1 MNKINVIGRWV
12 KDLEL
17 TMLQNGAV
25 AKGTIAVNRN
35 FKKEGKPD
43 ADFFPVVIWGKQAE
57 NASTYCGVKGNQVAI
72 NGRLETSNYEN
83 KEGVKVYKT
92 EIIAEE
98 VEFLESKKPTDEQKS
113 RGSEYTSNPD
123 IQPVDDGDIPF

>member
-1 MNKINVIGRWV
+1 MNKIAIIGRWT
-12 KDLEL
+12 KNLDL

-57 NASTYCGVKGNQVAI
+57 NTSTYCGVKGNQVAI

-83 KEGVKVYKT
+83 KEGVRVYKT

-98 VEFLESKKPTDEQKS
+98 VEFLESKKGNTNDGETKTDNNS
-113 RGSEYTSNPD
+113 DVAP
-123 IQPVDDGDIPF
+123 IDDGDIPF

>member
-1 MNKINVIGRWV
+1 MNKINVIGRWT
-12 KDLEL
+12 KDLDL
-17 TMLQNGAV
+17 TMLANGAV

-43 ADFFPVVIWGKQAE
+43 ADFFPVVIWGKIAE
-57 NASTYCGVKGNQVAI
+57 NTSTYCGVKGNQIAI

-83 KEGVKVYKT
+83 KEGVRVYKT

-98 VEFLESKKPTDEQKS
+98 VEFLDSKKPTDEQKS
-113 RGSEYTSNPD
+113 RGAEYTSNPD
-123 IQPVDDGDIPF
+123 IEPVDDGCIPF

>member
-1 MNKINVIGRWV
+1 MNKIAIIGRWT
-12 KDLEL
+12 KNLDL

-57 NASTYCGVKGNQVAI
+57 NTSTYCGVKGNQVAI

-83 KEGVKVYKT
+83 KEGIKVYKT

-98 VEFLESKKPTDEQKS
+98 VEFLESKKGNTNDSETKTDNNS
-113 RGSEYTSNPD
+113 D
-123 IQPVDDGDIPF
+123 ITPIDDGDIPF